1 MADNS
6 GLIADA
12 LNKTDPELANRV
24 DVNSWKEA
32 IAKRGARIK
41 LYRNYERG
49 DHRADMTTQMKKML
63 RLSSDEAGL
72 TDFNAN
78 LMRTVIDKMAG
89 RIFVSNVQTDDG
101 SKAWMEETLGRND
114 FDAAQ
119 SLWYRGAIRDGDSFV
134 MVDPKTLL
142 WSAEPA
148 YDGFSGIV
156 SIFDTMTRKAI
167 WACKLWS
174 EADTADI
181 AGDESGSSNIKLIVY
196 QPNAISYWTGG
207 ENGSQVVPGEGA
219 PSWPLGKIPIIKFS
233 NQLDSYTNYGESELR
248 PAIPLQD
255 VLNRTIHSMVM
266 ASEFT
271 AFSVLW
277 SIGFELDVDGIVP
290 GAVLNLVLRAPT
302 NSDGTGG
309 GVVNSPTDAQLE
321 FLKAAKVGQF
331 QGADISQYTNQ
342 IDKIVQQISHITA
355 TPMYG
360 VTTQGNLSGEALK
373 QLEIGLLGKV
383 ERFQHQNTD
392 AIKELI
398 ELTAMMQNGFDS
410 TEGGIAPDFDM
421 VHVIWKSPEILDV
434 NSRIATLTA
443 LREKAPGLF
452 TDEWYIKR
460 VGTLLGMGQSDI
472 EDEIK
477 NAASQAGNFFE
488 ALTGTGGGVPV
499 V

>member
-12 LNKTDPELANRV
+12 LIKTDPELANRV
-24 DVNSWKEA
+24 DVNSWKA
-32 IAKRGARIK
+32 AVAKRGARTK
-41 LYRNYERG
+41 LFRNYERG

-89 RIFVSNVQTDDG
+89 RIFVSNVQTDEG

-134 MVDPKTLL
+134 MVDPNTLL

-156 SIFDTMTRKAI
+156 SIFDTMSRKAI

-181 AGDESGSSNIKLIVY
+181 AGDENGMSKIKLIVY
-196 QPNAISYWTGG
+196 QPNAISSWTGS
-207 ENGSQVVPGEGA
+207 ENGSQVEVDEGST
-219 PSWPLGKIPIIKFS
+219 SWPLGKIPIVKFS

-271 AFSVLW
+271 AFSILW

-290 GAVLNLVLRAPT
+290 GAVLNLVLKAEDGKIITNPT
-302 NSDGTGG
+302 TE
-309 GVVNSPTDAQLE
+309 QLE
-321 FLKAAKVGQF
+321 FIKAARVGQF

-342 IDKIVQQISHITA
+342 IDKVVQQISHITA

-452 TDEWYIKR
+452 TDGWYIKR
-460 VGTLLGMGQSDI
+460 VGTLLGMGQADI

-488 ALTGTGGGVPV
+488 TMAGAGGGVPV
-499 V
+499 A

>member
-12 LNKTDPELANRV
+12 LIKTDPELANRV
-24 DVNSWKEA
+24 DVNSWKAA
-32 IAKRGARIK
+32 IAKRGARVR

-49 DHRADMTTQMKKML
+49 DHRADMTAQMKKML

-78 LMRTVIDKMAG
+78 MMRAVIDKMAG
-89 RIFVSNVQTDDG
+89 RIFVSNIQTDEG
-101 SKAWMEETLGRND
+101 SKAWMEETLARND

-134 MVDPKTLL
+134 MVDPNTLL

-148 YDGFSGIV
+148 YDGFSGVV

-181 AGDESGSSNIKLIVY
+181 AGDESGSSNMKLIVY
-196 QPNAISYWTGG
+196 QPNAISYWAGS
-207 ENGSQVVPGEGA
+207 ENGSQVTQDGGVT
-219 PSWPLGKIPIIKFS
+219 SWPLGKIPIIKFS

-271 AFSVLW
+271 AFSILW

-290 GAVLNLVLRAPT
+290 GAVLNMVLKNA
-302 NSDGTGG
+302 DG
-309 GVVNSPTDAQLE
+309 GVVNSPTAEQLE

-410 TEGGIAPDFDM
+410 TEGGVAPDFDM

-434 NSRIATLTA
+434 NSRIQTLTA

-452 TDEWYIKR
+452 TDGWYVKR
-460 VGTLLGMGQSDI
+460 IGTLLGMGQSDI
-472 EDEIK
+472 EDEIS
-477 NAASQAGNFFE
+477 NAAESAGSFFE
-488 ALTGTGGGVPV
+488 ALAGAGGGVPV
-499 V
+499 A